1 MGNNEYAHRI
11 FTQKSEA
18 DKALNTLKGILAGI
32 VIDDVVNESEINSLK
47 EWVSQHN
54 LLIQRNQFKE
64 FMSAINGYLQSE
76 IPKSEFIQDL
86 IYLCQA
92 YESDN
97 YYYNG
102 ITSDIQILNGL
113 CQGILADNRI
123 NDEEIE
129 GLNQWIDK
137 HKHLDGLWPYDELT
151 AIVEGVLADGEISSN
166 DRELLH
172 AFLLQFGSHG
182 QSNTFAEKLDDTNSI
197 YSVNPKVEI
206 QGKSFSFTGIL
217 ESFSRTKAVETVEK
231 FGGNS
236 TANPGQK
243 TNYLVVGEIGNLSW
257 AYTAYGRKIEI
268 AIKLRKA
275 GHRIQII
282 RESDFKKAVER
293 AENKLFF
300 DKACELT
307 LNRDHLS
314 DAPVNFFAGKEIY
327 FQPSIKVNCPSATVI
342 MGDLGAYSA
351 SIDFTDANIIV
362 LNKATIEASSNQKY
376 ADEITELVS
385 WYNSPGKP
393 PIILSLE
400 SMIQYFQKRVINSN
414 NLKLKQ
420 LIKDLNTEISLLP
433 KV

>member
-64 FMSAINGYLQSE
+64 FMSAINGYLQNE

-129 GLNQWIDK
+129 GLNQWINK

-172 AFLLQFGSHG
+172 AFLLQFGSNG
-182 QSNTFAEKLDDTNSI
+182 QSQSLNENLDDSISI
-197 YSVNPKVEI
+197 YSANPKIEI

-217 ESFSRTKAVETVEK
+217 ESFSRSQAVETVEK

-236 TANPGQK
+236 TPNPGQK
-243 TNYLVVGEIGNLSW
+243 TNYLVVGGSGNLSW

-275 GHRIQII
+275 GQRIQIV

-300 DKACELT
+300 DEVCKLT
-307 LNRDHLS
+307 LQRDHLL
-314 DAPVNFFAGKEIY
+314 DAAVNFFAGKEIY
-327 FQPSIKVNCPSATVI
+327 FQPSIKVNCPSATII

-351 SIDFTDANIIV
+351 SINFTDANIIV
-362 LNKATIEASSNQKY
+362 LTNATIEASANQKY

-400 SMIQYFQKRVINSN
+400 SMIPYFKKRIINSS
-414 NLKLKQ
+414 NLKLKKH
-420 LIKDLNTEISLLP
+420 IEDLSTEISALQL
-433 KV
+433 V